1 MTGVVQFRER
11 DGTPKEQAYSGRIA
25 STIKDLG
32 LKAAMAGL
40 RVEALRPGAV
50 GFPRVAVIR
59 RTPPSP
65 NIFPARSSRW
75 PNTR

>member
-50 GFPRVAVIR
+50 GFPRGGRHPSNTAITEHLS
-59 RTPPSP
+59 RTEQPM
-65 NIFPARSSRW
+65 A
-75 PNTR
+75 

>member
-40 RVEALRPGAV
+40 RVEALRPGSV
-50 GFPRVAVIR
+50 GFPRGGRHPSNTATEDLS
-59 RTPPSP
+59 RTEQPM
-65 NIFPARSSRW
+65 A
-75 PNTR
+75 